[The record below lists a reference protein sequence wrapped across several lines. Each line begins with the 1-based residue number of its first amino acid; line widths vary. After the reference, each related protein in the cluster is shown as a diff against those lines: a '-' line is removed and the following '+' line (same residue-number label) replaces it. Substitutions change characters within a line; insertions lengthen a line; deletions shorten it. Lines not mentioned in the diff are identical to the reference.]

1 MKTTALLAIT
11 LSAGAWAQET
21 VPATQIKPPSN
32 TLAEWKGLLPGTA
45 APDFVA
51 YTPEGKKVKLSDYRG
66 KVVILDFW
74 ATWCGPC
81 QVSMPGLEKI
91 HQQVKSKGV
100 VVLSLN
106 TWDKQED
113 FVSWVKENSGTK
125 YHFDFVRDPAEG
137 DRAAIR
143 AASIAKR
150 LYMVPGIPTMYVID
164 RKGNIVGSAL
174 GAGNEQTLVNV
185 LGTLGIK
192 AVAKD

>member
-1 MKTTALLAIT
+1 MKTLALFAVALAAT
-11 LSAGAWAQET
+11 TWAQET
-21 VPATQIKPPSN
+21 VPATKIQTPSPSI
-32 TLAEWKGLLPGTA
+32 AEWKGLMPGTA
-45 APDFVA
+45 APDFEA
-51 YTPEGKKVKLSDYRG
+51 FTAEGKKVKLSDYRG

-106 TWDKQED
+106 TWDKKED

-137 DRAAIR
+137 DRAGIR

-164 RKGNIVGSAL
+164 RKGNITGSAL
-174 GAGNEQTLVNV
+174 GAGNEQTVVNL
-185 LGTLGIK
+185 LGKLGIK
-192 AVAKD
+192 AVVPN

>member
-1 MKTTALLAIT
+1 MKTLALFAVTLAAT
-11 LSAGAWAQET
+11 SWAQET
-21 VPATQIKPPSN
+21 IPATKIQTPSQSI
-32 TLAEWKGLLPGTA
+32 AEWKGLMPGTA
-45 APDFVA
+45 APDFEA
-51 YTPEGKKVKLSDYRG
+51 FTTEGKKVKLSDYRG

-106 TWDKQED
+106 TWDKKED

-137 DRAAIR
+137 DRAGIR

-164 RKGNIVGSAL
+164 RKGNITGSAL
-174 GAGNEQTLVNV
+174 GASNEQTVVNL
-185 LGTLGIK
+185 LGKLSIK
-192 AVAKD
+192 AVVPN

>member
-11 LSAGAWAQET
+11 LSTCAWAQET

-164 RKGNIVGSAL
+164 RKGNIAGSAL

>member
-1 MKTTALLAIT
+1 MKTIALLAIT
-11 LSAGAWAQET
+11 LSTCAWAQET

-106 TWDKQED
+106 TWDKRED

-164 RKGNIVGSAL
+164 RKGNIAGSAL

>member
-1 MKTTALLAIT
+1 MKTLALFAVTLAAT
-11 LSAGAWAQET
+11 TWAQET
-21 VPATQIKPPSN
+21 VPATKVQTPSKSI
-32 TLAEWKGLLPGTA
+32 AEWKGLLPGTV
-45 APDFVA
+45 APDFEA
-51 YTPEGKKVKLSDYRG
+51 FTPEGKKVKLSDYRG

-106 TWDKQED
+106 TWDKKED

-137 DRAAIR
+137 DRAGIR

-164 RKGNIVGSAL
+164 RKGNITGSAL
-174 GAGNEQTLVNV
+174 GAGNEQTLVNL
-185 LGTLGIK
+185 LGKLGIK
-192 AVAKD
+192 AVVPN

>member
-11 LSAGAWAQET
+11 LSTCAWAQET

-164 RKGNIVGSAL
+164 RKGNITGSAL
-174 GAGNEQTLVNV
+174 GAGNEQTVVNL
-185 LGTLGIK
+185 LGKLGIK
-192 AVAKD
+192 AVVPN

>member
-11 LSAGAWAQET
+11 LSTCALAQET

-106 TWDKQED
+106 TWDKKED
-113 FVSWVKENSGTK
+113 FVAWVKENSGTK

-164 RKGNIVGSAL
+164 RKGNIAGSAL
-174 GAGNEQTLVNV
+174 GAGNEQAVVNI

-192 AVAKD
+192 AVAKG

>member
-11 LSAGAWAQET
+11 LSTCAWAQET

-113 FVSWVKENSGTK
+113 FVAWVKENSGTK

-164 RKGNIVGSAL
+164 RKGNIAGSAL

>member
-32 TLAEWKGLLPGTA
+32 TLAEWRGLLPGTA

-113 FVSWVKENSGTK
+113 FVAWVKENSGTK

-164 RKGNIVGSAL
+164 RKGKIAGSAL

>member
-11 LSAGAWAQET
+11 LSTCAWAQET

-81 QVSMPGLEKI
+81 QVSMPGLEKF

-113 FVSWVKENSGTK
+113 FVAWVKENSGTR

-164 RKGNIVGSAL
+164 RKGNIAGSAL

>member
-113 FVSWVKENSGTK
+113 FVAWVKENSGTK

-164 RKGNIVGSAL
+164 RKGNIAGSAL